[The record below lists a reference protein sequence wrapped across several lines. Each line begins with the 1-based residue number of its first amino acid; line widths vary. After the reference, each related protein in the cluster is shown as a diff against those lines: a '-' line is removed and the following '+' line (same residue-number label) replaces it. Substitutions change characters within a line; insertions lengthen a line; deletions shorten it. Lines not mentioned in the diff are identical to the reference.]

1 MIAVVIVILAVML
14 LVIRLLP
21 DPSPRLTEAD
31 FRAQRERELPEAFPN
46 DWLMHWEE
54 VADDEWHL
62 KWELHERLREF
73 SFDVKIKK
81 EHKELEIWTSEDYEV
96 GDVLT
101 FSANSGT
108 FASRHTFFA
117 SPPNPINSVIIYGDL
132 FPDDVILTTILGIP
146 SSEVGDKPLLV
157 AYTGERGAQVMA
169 DYHERKRLEAE
180 QKRKDEEEYQRK
192 IEEEE
197 REEIRRKIKER
208 HRRQELEKI
217 IRQEMIDSGELY
229 GDQPKRPPIPRD
241 VVDAIYRRDGG
252 KCVYCGSTQNLQL
265 DHIIPFSRGGATTI
279 ENLQLL
285 CQKCNLEKSNKIG

>member
-31 FRAQRERELPEAFPN
+31 FRAQRERELPEVFPA
-46 DWLMHWEE
+46 DWLVHWEH
-54 VADDEWHL
+54 VAEDEWHL

-73 SFDVKIKK
+73 AFAVKIKRSLK
-81 EHKELEIWTSEDYEV
+81 LELWKGEEYDI
-96 GDVLT
+96 GDALSFT
-101 FSANSGT
+101 TTIGS
-108 FASRHTFFA
+108 FASRHT
-117 SPPNPINSVIIYGDL
+117 SYHLPPNPPNSFVIYGSGSEGDYL
-132 FPDDVILTTILGIP
+132 FGI
-146 SSEVGDKPLLV
+146 SSTEVGDRPLLI
-157 AYTGERGAQVMA
+157 AYTGERGAEVLA
-169 DYHERKRLEAE
+169 DHTERKRLEAE
-180 QKRKDEEEYQRK
+180 RKRKEEEEYQRK